1 MRLSKAAIIGLAI
14 SATLFT
20 GCSLKNPF
28 GIGYDTSVSETSKS
42 KTFGVSGSPK
52 DIYKHRDIIRK
63 TQDEYLSSGIKD
75 VLYFGIDKKGNML
88 VKKDRDEEWQ
98 KYETSP
104 WKDKIDE
111 ANKKNKEKED
121 ELEKKRAAKAA
132 KSAQGTGGFVNS
144 PNSDITV
151 TAGNDLSVQY
161 KEQGRLVSTRTQ
173 VGDIIRD
180 NGQIQQVFVANYID
194 NEGNLVS
201 SHELY
206 VVVKEPS
213 WIVGEKTP
221 KTMTNMSEIPTPISK
236 NMLQEQTK
244 SEKADERIV
253 GSYVRDDPIAVT
265 NAINDAPSIEDEQDT
280 KIIRN
285 FIKGK

>member
-1 MRLSKAAIIGLAI
+1 MKISKTALIALTIT
-14 SATLFT
+14 ATFFS

-88 VKKDRDEEWQ
+88 VKKDRDEEWS
-98 KYETSP
+98 KYETSY
-104 WKDKIDE
+104 WKEKIDKANE
-111 ANKKNKEKED
+111 KNKKNEEALERKREEKN
-121 ELEKKRAAKAA
+121 KGAKARGI
-132 KSAQGTGGFVNS
+132 SS
-144 PNSDITV
+144 SSDILV
-151 TAGNDLSVQY
+151 TAGNDLSIQY
-161 KEQGRLVSTRTQ
+161 KEQGRLISTRTQ

-206 VVVKEPS
+206 VVVKDQS

-221 KTMTNMSEIPTPISK
+221 KTTNNMGEIPTPVSK
-236 NMLQEQTK
+236 GLLKEQAR
-244 SEKADERIV
+244 SERADERIV
-253 GSYVRDDPIAVT
+253 DSYLRDDPAAVT
-265 NAINDAPSIEDEQDT
+265 NAINDAPTIEDEQDS

-285 FIKGK
+285 FIQGK

>member
-1 MRLSKAAIIGLAI
+1 MKISKTALIALTIT
-14 SATLFT
+14 ATFFS

-88 VKKDRDEEWQ
+88 VKKDRDEEWS
-98 KYETSP
+98 KYETSY
-104 WKDKIDE
+104 WKEKIDKANE
-111 ANKKNKEKED
+111 KNKKNEEALERKRDEKN
-121 ELEKKRAAKAA
+121 KGAKARGI
-132 KSAQGTGGFVNS
+132 SS
-144 PNSDITV
+144 SSDILV
-151 TAGNDLSVQY
+151 TAGNDLSIQY
-161 KEQGRLVSTRTQ
+161 KEQGRLISTRTQ

-206 VVVKEPS
+206 VVVKDPS

-221 KTMTNMSEIPTPISK
+221 KTTNNMGEIPTPVSK
-236 NMLQEQTK
+236 GLLKEQAR
-244 SEKADERIV
+244 SEKADERV
-253 GSYVRDDPIAVT
+253 VDSYLRDDPAAVT
-265 NAINDAPSIEDEQDT
+265 NAINDAPTIEDDQDS

-285 FIKGK
+285 FIQGK

>member
-1 MRLSKAAIIGLAI
+1 MKISKTALIALTIT
-14 SATLFT
+14 ATFFS

-88 VKKDRDEEWQ
+88 VKKDRDEEWS
-98 KYETSP
+98 KYETSY
-104 WKDKIDE
+104 WKEKIDKANE
-111 ANKKNKEKED
+111 KNKKNEEALERKRDEKN
-121 ELEKKRAAKAA
+121 KGAKARGI
-132 KSAQGTGGFVNS
+132 SS
-144 PNSDITV
+144 SSDILV

-161 KEQGRLVSTRTQ
+161 KEQGRLISTRTQ

-206 VVVKEPS
+206 VVVKDPS

-221 KTMTNMSEIPTPISK
+221 KTTNNMGEIPTPVSK
-236 NMLQEQTK
+236 GLLKEQAR

-253 GSYVRDDPIAVT
+253 DSYLRDDPAAVT
-265 NAINDAPSIEDEQDT
+265 NAINDAPTIEDEQDS

-285 FIKGK
+285 FIQSPTR

>member
-1 MRLSKAAIIGLAI
+1 MKISKTALIALTIT
-14 SATLFT
+14 ATFFS

-88 VKKDRDEEWQ
+88 VKKDRDEEWS
-98 KYETSP
+98 KYETSY
-104 WKDKIDE
+104 WKEKIDKANE
-111 ANKKNKEKED
+111 KNKKNEEALERKRDEKN
-121 ELEKKRAAKAA
+121 KGAKARGI
-132 KSAQGTGGFVNS
+132 SS
-144 PNSDITV
+144 SSDILV
-151 TAGNDLSVQY
+151 TAGNDLSIQY
-161 KEQGRLVSTRTQ
+161 KEQGRLISTRTQ

-206 VVVKEPS
+206 VVVKDPS
-213 WIVGEKTP
+213 WIVGEKSP
-221 KTMTNMSEIPTPISK
+221 KTTNNMGEIPTPVSK
-236 NMLQEQTK
+236 GLLKEQAR
-244 SEKADERIV
+244 SERADERIV
-253 GSYVRDDPIAVT
+253 DSYLRDDPAAVT
-265 NAINDAPSIEDEQDT
+265 NAINDAPTIEDEQDS

-285 FIKGK
+285 FIQGK

>member
-1 MRLSKAAIIGLAI
+1 MKISKTALIALTIT
-14 SATLFT
+14 ATFFS

-88 VKKDRDEEWQ
+88 VKKDRDEEWS
-98 KYETSP
+98 KYETSY
-104 WKDKIDE
+104 WKEKIDKANE
-111 ANKKNKEKED
+111 KNKKNEEALERKRDEKN
-121 ELEKKRAAKAA
+121 KGAKARGI
-132 KSAQGTGGFVNS
+132 SS
-144 PNSDITV
+144 SSDILV
-151 TAGNDLSVQY
+151 TAGNDPSIQY
-161 KEQGRLVSTRTQ
+161 KEQGRLISTRTQ

-206 VVVKEPS
+206 VVVKDPS

-221 KTMTNMSEIPTPISK
+221 KTTNNMGEIPTPVSK
-236 NMLQEQTK
+236 GLLKEQAR
-244 SEKADERIV
+244 SERADERIV
-253 GSYVRDDPIAVT
+253 DSYLRDDPAAVT
-265 NAINDAPSIEDEQDT
+265 NAINDAPTIEDEQDS

-285 FIKGK
+285 FIQGK

>member
-1 MRLSKAAIIGLAI
+1 MKISKTALIALTIT
-14 SATLFT
+14 ATFFS

-88 VKKDRDEEWQ
+88 VKKDRDEEWS
-98 KYETSP
+98 KYETSY
-104 WKDKIDE
+104 WKEKIDKANE
-111 ANKKNKEKED
+111 KNKKNEEVLERKRDEKN
-121 ELEKKRAAKAA
+121 KGAKARGI
-132 KSAQGTGGFVNS
+132 SS
-144 PNSDITV
+144 SSDILV
-151 TAGNDLSVQY
+151 TAGNDLSIQY
-161 KEQGRLVSTRTQ
+161 KEQGRLISTRTQ

-206 VVVKEPS
+206 VVVKDPS

-221 KTMTNMSEIPTPISK
+221 KTTNNMGEIPTPVSK
-236 NMLQEQTK
+236 GLLKEQAR
-244 SEKADERIV
+244 SERADERIV
-253 GSYVRDDPIAVT
+253 DSYLRDDPAAVT
-265 NAINDAPSIEDEQDT
+265 NAINDAPTIEDDQDS

-285 FIKGK
+285 FIQSPTR

>member
-1 MRLSKAAIIGLAI
+1 MKISKTALIALTIT
-14 SATLFT
+14 ATFFS

-88 VKKDRDEEWQ
+88 VKKDRDEEWS
-98 KYETSP
+98 KYETSY
-104 WKDKIDE
+104 WKEKIDKANE
-111 ANKKNKEKED
+111 KNKKNEEALERKRDEKN
-121 ELEKKRAAKAA
+121 KGAKARGI
-132 KSAQGTGGFVNS
+132 SS
-144 PNSDITV
+144 SSDILV

-161 KEQGRLVSTRTQ
+161 KEQGRLISTRTQ

-206 VVVKEPS
+206 VVVKDPS

-221 KTMTNMSEIPTPISK
+221 KTTNNMGEIPTPVSK
-236 NMLQEQTK
+236 GLLKEQAR
-244 SEKADERIV
+244 SERADERIV
-253 GSYVRDDPIAVT
+253 DSYLRDDPAAVT
-265 NAINDAPSIEDEQDT
+265 NAINDAPTIEDEQDS

-285 FIKGK
+285 FIQGK

>member
-1 MRLSKAAIIGLAI
+1 MNFNKTAIIGLAI
-14 SATLFT
+14 SATFFT

-28 GIGYDTSVSETSKS
+28 GIGYDNSVSETSKS

-52 DIYKHRDIIRK
+52 EIYKHRDIIRK

-75 VLYFGIDKKGNML
+75 VLYFGIDNKGNML

-104 WKDKIDE
+104 WKDKIDAANE
-111 ANKKNKEKED
+111 KNKKKED
-121 ELEKKRAAKAA
+121 ELEKKRAEKAA
-132 KSAQGTGGFVNS
+132 KTAQGTGFIKS

-161 KEQGRLVSTRTQ
+161 KEQGKLLSTRTQ

-236 NMLQEQTK
+236 NMLNEQTK

-253 GSYVRDDPIAVT
+253 GSYLRDDPAAVT
-265 NAINDAPSIEDEQDT
+265 NAINEAPSIEDEQDT

>member
-1 MRLSKAAIIGLAI
+1 MKLSKAAIIGLAI

-111 ANKKNKEKED
+111 ANRKNKEKEE
-121 ELEKKRAAKAA
+121 ELEKKRAAKAS
-132 KSAQGTGGFVNS
+132 KSAQGVGGFVNS

-161 KEQGRLVSTRTQ
+161 KEQGKLVSTRTQ

-221 KTMTNMSEIPTPISK
+221 KTMTNMGEIPTPISK

-253 GSYVRDDPIAVT
+253 GSYLRDDPIAVT

>member
-1 MRLSKAAIIGLAI
+1 MKISKTALIALTIT
-14 SATLFT
+14 ATFFS

-88 VKKDRDEEWQ
+88 VKKDRDEEWS
-98 KYETSP
+98 KYETSY
-104 WKDKIDE
+104 WKEKIDKANE
-111 ANKKNKEKED
+111 KNKKNEEALERKREEKN
-121 ELEKKRAAKAA
+121 KGAKARGI
-132 KSAQGTGGFVNS
+132 SS
-144 PNSDITV
+144 SSDILV
-151 TAGNDLSVQY
+151 TAGNDLSIQY
-161 KEQGRLVSTRTQ
+161 KEQGRLISTRTQ

-206 VVVKEPS
+206 VVVKDPS

-221 KTMTNMSEIPTPISK
+221 KTTNNMGEIPTPVSK
-236 NMLQEQTK
+236 GLLKEQAR
-244 SEKADERIV
+244 SERADERIV
-253 GSYVRDDPIAVT
+253 DSYLRDDPAAVT
-265 NAINDAPSIEDEQDT
+265 NAINDAPTIEDEQDS

-285 FIKGK
+285 FIQGK

>member
-1 MRLSKAAIIGLAI
+1 MKISKTALIALTIT
-14 SATLFT
+14 ATFFS

-88 VKKDRDEEWQ
+88 VKKDRDEEWS
-98 KYETSP
+98 KYETSY
-104 WKDKIDE
+104 WKEKIDKANE
-111 ANKKNKEKED
+111 KNKKNEEALERKREEKN
-121 ELEKKRAAKAA
+121 KGAKARGI
-132 KSAQGTGGFVNS
+132 SS
-144 PNSDITV
+144 SSDILV

-161 KEQGRLVSTRTQ
+161 KEQGRLISTRTQ

-206 VVVKEPS
+206 VVVKDPS

-221 KTMTNMSEIPTPISK
+221 KTTNNMGEIPTPISK
-236 NMLQEQTK
+236 GLLKEQAK
-244 SEKADERIV
+244 SERTDERIV
-253 GSYVRDDPIAVT
+253 DSYLRDDPAAVT
-265 NAINDAPSIEDEQDT
+265 NAINDAPTIEDDQDS

-285 FIKGK
+285 FIQGK

>member
-1 MRLSKAAIIGLAI
+1 MKISKTALIALTIT
-14 SATLFT
+14 ATFFS

-88 VKKDRDEEWQ
+88 VKKDRDEEWS
-98 KYETSP
+98 KYETSY
-104 WKDKIDE
+104 WKEKIDKANE
-111 ANKKNKEKED
+111 KNKKNEEALERKRDEKN
-121 ELEKKRAAKAA
+121 KGAKARGI
-132 KSAQGTGGFVNS
+132 SS
-144 PNSDITV
+144 SSDILV
-151 TAGNDLSVQY
+151 TAGNDLSIQY
-161 KEQGRLVSTRTQ
+161 KEQGRLISTRTQ

-206 VVVKEPS
+206 VVVKDPS

-221 KTMTNMSEIPTPISK
+221 KTTNNMGEIPTPVSK
-236 NMLQEQTK
+236 GLLKEQAR

-253 GSYVRDDPIAVT
+253 DSYLRDDPAAVT
-265 NAINDAPSIEDEQDT
+265 NAINDAPTIEDDQDS

-285 FIKGK
+285 FIQSPTR

>member
-1 MRLSKAAIIGLAI
+1 MKISKTALIALTIT
-14 SATLFT
+14 ATFFS

-88 VKKDRDEEWQ
+88 VKKDRDEEWS
-98 KYETSP
+98 KYETSY
-104 WKDKIDE
+104 WKEKIDKANE
-111 ANKKNKEKED
+111 KNKKNEEALERKRDEKN
-121 ELEKKRAAKAA
+121 KGAKARGI
-132 KSAQGTGGFVNS
+132 SS
-144 PNSDITV
+144 SSDILV
-151 TAGNDLSVQY
+151 TAGNDLSIQY
-161 KEQGRLVSTRTQ
+161 KEQGRLISTRTQ

-206 VVVKEPS
+206 VVVKDPS

-221 KTMTNMSEIPTPISK
+221 KTTNNMGEIPTPVSK
-236 NMLQEQTK
+236 GLLKEQAR
-244 SEKADERIV
+244 SERADERIV
-253 GSYVRDDPIAVT
+253 DSYLRDDPAAAT
-265 NAINDAPSIEDEQDT
+265 NAINDAPTIEDEQDS

-285 FIKGK
+285 FIQGK

>member
-111 ANKKNKEKED
+111 ANRKNKEKEE
-121 ELEKKRAAKAA
+121 ELEKKRAAKAS

>member
-1 MRLSKAAIIGLAI
+1 MKISKTALIALTIT
-14 SATLFT
+14 ATFFS

-88 VKKDRDEEWQ
+88 VKKDRDEEWS
-98 KYETSP
+98 KYETSY
-104 WKDKIDE
+104 WKEKIDKANE
-111 ANKKNKEKED
+111 KNKKNEEALERKRDEKN
-121 ELEKKRAAKAA
+121 KGAKARGI
-132 KSAQGTGGFVNS
+132 SS
-144 PNSDITV
+144 SSDILV

-161 KEQGRLVSTRTQ
+161 KEQGRLISTRTQ

-206 VVVKEPS
+206 VVVKDPS

-221 KTMTNMSEIPTPISK
+221 KTTNNMGEIPTPISK
-236 NMLQEQTK
+236 GLLKEQAK
-244 SEKADERIV
+244 SERTDERIV
-253 GSYVRDDPIAVT
+253 DSYLRDDPAAVT
-265 NAINDAPSIEDEQDT
+265 NAINDAPTIEDEQDS

-285 FIKGK
+285 FIQSPTR

>member
-1 MRLSKAAIIGLAI
+1 MKISKTALIALTIT
-14 SATLFT
+14 ATFFS

-88 VKKDRDEEWQ
+88 VKKDRDEEWS
-98 KYETSP
+98 KYETSY
-104 WKDKIDE
+104 WKEKIDKANE
-111 ANKKNKEKED
+111 KNKKNEEALERKRDEKN
-121 ELEKKRAAKAA
+121 KGAKARGI
-132 KSAQGTGGFVNS
+132 SS
-144 PNSDITV
+144 SSDILV
-151 TAGNDLSVQY
+151 TAGNDLSIQY
-161 KEQGRLVSTRTQ
+161 KEQGRLISTRTQ

-206 VVVKEPS
+206 VVVKDPS

-221 KTMTNMSEIPTPISK
+221 KTTN
-236 NMLQEQTK
+236 NMYQK
-244 SEKADERIV
+244 D
-253 GSYVRDDPIAVT
+253 
-265 NAINDAPSIEDEQDT
+265 
-280 KIIRN
+280 
-285 FIKGK
+285 F

>member
-1 MRLSKAAIIGLAI
+1 MKISKTALIALTIT
-14 SATLFT
+14 ATFFS

-88 VKKDRDEEWQ
+88 VKKDRDEEWS
-98 KYETSP
+98 KYETSY
-104 WKDKIDE
+104 WKEKIDKANE
-111 ANKKNKEKED
+111 KNKKNEEVLERKRDEKN
-121 ELEKKRAAKAA
+121 KGAKARGI
-132 KSAQGTGGFVNS
+132 SS
-144 PNSDITV
+144 SSDILV
-151 TAGNDLSVQY
+151 TAGNDLSIQY
-161 KEQGRLVSTRTQ
+161 KEQGRLISTRTQ

-206 VVVKEPS
+206 VVVKDPS

-221 KTMTNMSEIPTPISK
+221 KTTNNMGEIPTPVSK
-236 NMLQEQTK
+236 GLLKEQAR
-244 SEKADERIV
+244 SERADERIV
-253 GSYVRDDPIAVT
+253 DSYLRDDPAAVT
-265 NAINDAPSIEDEQDT
+265 NAINDAPTIEDEQDS

-285 FIKGK
+285 FIQGK

>member
-1 MRLSKAAIIGLAI
+1 MKISKTALIALTIT
-14 SATLFT
+14 ATFFS

-88 VKKDRDEEWQ
+88 VKKDRDEEWS
-98 KYETSP
+98 KYETSY
-104 WKDKIDE
+104 WKEKIDKANE
-111 ANKKNKEKED
+111 KNKKNEEALERKREEKN
-121 ELEKKRAAKAA
+121 KGAKARGI
-132 KSAQGTGGFVNS
+132 SS
-144 PNSDITV
+144 SSDILV
-151 TAGNDLSVQY
+151 TAGNDLSIQY
-161 KEQGRLVSTRTQ
+161 KEQGRLISTRTQ

-206 VVVKEPS
+206 VVVKDPS

-221 KTMTNMSEIPTPISK
+221 KTTNNMGEIPTPVSK
-236 NMLQEQTK
+236 GLLKEQAR
-244 SEKADERIV
+244 SERADERIV
-253 GSYVRDDPIAVT
+253 DSYLRDDPAAVT
-265 NAINDAPSIEDEQDT
+265 NAINDAPTIEDEQDS

-285 FIKGK
+285 FIQSPTR

>member
-1 MRLSKAAIIGLAI
+1 MKISKTALIALTIT
-14 SATLFT
+14 ATFFS

-88 VKKDRDEEWQ
+88 VKKDRDEEWS
-98 KYETSP
+98 KYETSY
-104 WKDKIDE
+104 WKEKIDKANE
-111 ANKKNKEKED
+111 KNKKNEEALERKRDEKN
-121 ELEKKRAAKAA
+121 KGAKARGI
-132 KSAQGTGGFVNS
+132 SS
-144 PNSDITV
+144 SSDILV
-151 TAGNDLSVQY
+151 TAGNDLSIQY
-161 KEQGRLVSTRTQ
+161 KEQGRLISTRTQ

-206 VVVKEPS
+206 VVVKDPS

-221 KTMTNMSEIPTPISK
+221 KTTNNMGEIPTPVSK
-236 NMLQEQTK
+236 GLLKEQAR
-244 SEKADERIV
+244 SERADERIV
-253 GSYVRDDPIAVT
+253 DSYLRDDPAAVT
-265 NAINDAPSIEDEQDT
+265 NAINDAPTIEDDQDS

-285 FIKGK
+285 FIQGK

>member
-1 MRLSKAAIIGLAI
+1 MKISKTALIALTIT
-14 SATLFT
+14 ATFFS

-88 VKKDRDEEWQ
+88 VKKDRDEEWS
-98 KYETSP
+98 KYETSY
-104 WKDKIDE
+104 WKEKIDKANE
-111 ANKKNKEKED
+111 KNKKNEEALERKRDEKN
-121 ELEKKRAAKAA
+121 KGAKARGI
-132 KSAQGTGGFVNS
+132 SS
-144 PNSDITV
+144 SSDILV
-151 TAGNDLSVQY
+151 TAGNDLSIQY
-161 KEQGRLVSTRTQ
+161 KEQGRLISTRTQ

-206 VVVKEPS
+206 VVVKDPS

-221 KTMTNMSEIPTPISK
+221 KTTNNMGEIPTPVSK
-236 NMLQEQTK
+236 GLLKEQAR
-244 SEKADERIV
+244 SERTDERIV
-253 GSYVRDDPIAVT
+253 DSYLRDDPAAVT
-265 NAINDAPSIEDEQDT
+265 NAINDAPTIEDDQDS

-285 FIKGK
+285 FIQSPTR

>member
-1 MRLSKAAIIGLAI
+1 MKISKTALIALTIT
-14 SATLFT
+14 ATFFS

-88 VKKDRDEEWQ
+88 VKKDRDEEWS
-98 KYETSP
+98 KYETSY
-104 WKDKIDE
+104 WKEKIDKANE
-111 ANKKNKEKED
+111 KNKKNEEALERKRDEKN
-121 ELEKKRAAKAA
+121 KGAKARGI
-132 KSAQGTGGFVNS
+132 SS
-144 PNSDITV
+144 SSDILV
-151 TAGNDLSVQY
+151 TAGNDLSIQY
-161 KEQGRLVSTRTQ
+161 KEQGRLISTRTQ

-206 VVVKEPS
+206 VVVKDPS

-221 KTMTNMSEIPTPISK
+221 KTTNNMGEIPTPVSK
-236 NMLQEQTK
+236 GLLKEQAR
-244 SEKADERIV
+244 SERADERIV
-253 GSYVRDDPIAVT
+253 DSYLRDDPAAVT
-265 NAINDAPSIEDEQDT
+265 NAINDAPTIEDEQDS

-285 FIKGK
+285 FIQGK

>member
-1 MRLSKAAIIGLAI
+1 MKISKTALIALTIT
-14 SATLFT
+14 ATFFS

-88 VKKDRDEEWQ
+88 VKKDRDEEWS
-98 KYETSP
+98 KYETSY
-104 WKDKIDE
+104 WKEKIDKANE
-111 ANKKNKEKED
+111 KNKKNEEALERKREEKN
-121 ELEKKRAAKAA
+121 KGAKARGI
-132 KSAQGTGGFVNS
+132 SS
-144 PNSDITV
+144 SSDILV
-151 TAGNDLSVQY
+151 TAGNDLSIQY
-161 KEQGRLVSTRTQ
+161 KEQGRLISTRTQ

-206 VVVKEPS
+206 VVVKDPS

-221 KTMTNMSEIPTPISK
+221 KTTNNMGEIPTPVSK
-236 NMLQEQTK
+236 GLLKEQAR
-244 SEKADERIV
+244 SERVDERIV
-253 GSYVRDDPIAVT
+253 DSYLRDDPAAVT
-265 NAINDAPSIEDEQDT
+265 NAINDAPTIEDEQDS

-285 FIKGK
+285 FIQGK

>member
-132 KSAQGTGGFVNS
+132 KSAQGVGGFVNS

>member
-1 MRLSKAAIIGLAI
+1 MKISKTALIALTITTTFF
-14 SATLFT
+14 S

-88 VKKDRDEEWQ
+88 VKKDRDEEWS
-98 KYETSP
+98 KYETSY
-104 WKDKIDE
+104 WKEKIDKANE
-111 ANKKNKEKED
+111 KNKKNEEALERKRDEKN
-121 ELEKKRAAKAA
+121 KGAKARGI
-132 KSAQGTGGFVNS
+132 SS
-144 PNSDITV
+144 SSDILV
-151 TAGNDLSVQY
+151 TAGNDLSIQY
-161 KEQGRLVSTRTQ
+161 KEQGRLISTRTQ

-206 VVVKEPS
+206 VVVKDPS

-221 KTMTNMSEIPTPISK
+221 KTTNNMGEIPTPVSK
-236 NMLQEQTK
+236 GLLKEQAR
-244 SEKADERIV
+244 SERADERIV
-253 GSYVRDDPIAVT
+253 DSYLRDDPAAVT
-265 NAINDAPSIEDEQDT
+265 NAINDAPTIEDEQDS

-285 FIKGK
+285 FIQGK

>member
-1 MRLSKAAIIGLAI
+1 MKISKTALIALTVT
-14 SATLFT
+14 ATFFS

-88 VKKDRDEEWQ
+88 VKKDRDEEWS
-98 KYETSP
+98 KYETSY
-104 WKDKIDE
+104 WKEKIDKANE
-111 ANKKNKEKED
+111 KNKKNEEALERKREEKN
-121 ELEKKRAAKAA
+121 KGAKARGI
-132 KSAQGTGGFVNS
+132 SS
-144 PNSDITV
+144 SSDILV
-151 TAGNDLSVQY
+151 TAGNDLSIQY
-161 KEQGRLVSTRTQ
+161 KEQGRLISTRTQ

-206 VVVKEPS
+206 VVVKDPS

-221 KTMTNMSEIPTPISK
+221 KTTNNMGEIPTPVSK
-236 NMLQEQTK
+236 GLLKEQAR
-244 SEKADERIV
+244 SERADERIV
-253 GSYVRDDPIAVT
+253 DSYLRDDPAAVT
-265 NAINDAPSIEDEQDT
+265 NAINDAPTIEDEQDS

-285 FIKGK
+285 FIQSPTR

>member
-111 ANKKNKEKED
+111 ANRKNKEKEE
-121 ELEKKRAAKAA
+121 ELEKKRAARAS

-161 KEQGRLVSTRTQ
+161 KEQGKLVSTRTQ

-194 NEGNLVS
+194 HEGNLVS

-221 KTMTNMSEIPTPISK
+221 KTMTNMGEIPTPISK

-253 GSYVRDDPIAVT
+253 GSYLRDDPIAVT

>member
-1 MRLSKAAIIGLAI
+1 MKISKTALIALTIT
-14 SATLFT
+14 ATFFS

-52 DIYKHRDIIRK
+52 DIYKYRDIIRK

-88 VKKDRDEEWQ
+88 VKKDRDEEWS
-98 KYETSP
+98 KYETSY
-104 WKDKIDE
+104 WKEKIDKANE
-111 ANKKNKEKED
+111 KNKKNEEALERKRDEKN
-121 ELEKKRAAKAA
+121 KGAKARGI
-132 KSAQGTGGFVNS
+132 SS
-144 PNSDITV
+144 SSDILV
-151 TAGNDLSVQY
+151 TAGNDLSIQY
-161 KEQGRLVSTRTQ
+161 KEQGRLISTRTQ

-206 VVVKEPS
+206 VVVKDPS

-221 KTMTNMSEIPTPISK
+221 KTTNNMGEIPTPVSK
-236 NMLQEQTK
+236 GLLKEQAR
-244 SEKADERIV
+244 SERADERIV
-253 GSYVRDDPIAVT
+253 DSYLRDDPAAVT
-265 NAINDAPSIEDEQDT
+265 NAINDAPTIEDEQDS

-285 FIKGK
+285 FIQGK

>member
-1 MRLSKAAIIGLAI
+1 MKISKTALIALTIT
-14 SATLFT
+14 ATFFS

-88 VKKDRDEEWQ
+88 VKKDRDEEWS
-98 KYETSP
+98 KYETSY
-104 WKDKIDE
+104 WKEKIDKANE
-111 ANKKNKEKED
+111 KNKKNEEALERKRDEKN
-121 ELEKKRAAKAA
+121 KGAKARGI
-132 KSAQGTGGFVNS
+132 SS
-144 PNSDITV
+144 SSDILV
-151 TAGNDLSVQY
+151 TAGNDLSIQY
-161 KEQGRLVSTRTQ
+161 KEQGRLISTRTQ

-206 VVVKEPS
+206 VVVKDPS

-221 KTMTNMSEIPTPISK
+221 KTTNNMGEIPTPISK
-236 NMLQEQTK
+236 GLLKEQAK
-244 SEKADERIV
+244 SERTDERIV
-253 GSYVRDDPIAVT
+253 DSYLRDDPAAVT
-265 NAINDAPSIEDEQDT
+265 NAINDAPTIEDDQDS

-285 FIKGK
+285 FIQSPTR

>member
-1 MRLSKAAIIGLAI
+1 MKISKTALIALTIT
-14 SATLFT
+14 ATFFS

-88 VKKDRDEEWQ
+88 VKKDRDEEWS
-98 KYETSP
+98 KYETSY
-104 WKDKIDE
+104 WKEKIDKANE
-111 ANKKNKEKED
+111 KNKKNEEA
-121 ELEKKRAAKAA
+121 LERKRAEKDKGAKARGI
-132 KSAQGTGGFVNS
+132 SS
-144 PNSDITV
+144 SSDILV
-151 TAGNDLSVQY
+151 TAGNDLSIQY
-161 KEQGRLVSTRTQ
+161 KEQGRLISTRTQ

-206 VVVKEPS
+206 VVVKDPS

-221 KTMTNMSEIPTPISK
+221 KTTNNMGEIPTPVSK
-236 NMLQEQTK
+236 GLLKEQAR
-244 SEKADERIV
+244 SERADERIV
-253 GSYVRDDPIAVT
+253 DSYLRDDPAAVT
-265 NAINDAPSIEDEQDT
+265 NAINDAPTIEDEQDS

-285 FIKGK
+285 FIQGK

>member
-1 MRLSKAAIIGLAI
+1 MKISKTALIALTIT
-14 SATLFT
+14 ATFFS

-88 VKKDRDEEWQ
+88 VKKDRDEEWS
-98 KYETSP
+98 KYETSY
-104 WKDKIDE
+104 WKEKIDKANE
-111 ANKKNKEKED
+111 KNKKNEEALERKREEKN
-121 ELEKKRAAKAA
+121 KGAKARGI
-132 KSAQGTGGFVNS
+132 SS
-144 PNSDITV
+144 SSDILV
-151 TAGNDLSVQY
+151 TAGNDLSIQY
-161 KEQGRLVSTRTQ
+161 KEQGRLISTRTQ

-194 NEGNLVS
+194 NEGNLIS

-206 VVVKEPS
+206 VVVKDPS

-221 KTMTNMSEIPTPISK
+221 KTTNNMGEIPTPVSK
-236 NMLQEQTK
+236 GLLKEQAR
-244 SEKADERIV
+244 SERADERIV
-253 GSYVRDDPIAVT
+253 DSYLRDDPAAVT
-265 NAINDAPSIEDEQDT
+265 NAINDAPTIEDEQDS

-285 FIKGK
+285 FIQGK

>member
-1 MRLSKAAIIGLAI
+1 MKISKTALIALTITVTFF
-14 SATLFT
+14 S

-88 VKKDRDEEWQ
+88 VKKDRDEEWS
-98 KYETSP
+98 KYETSY
-104 WKDKIDE
+104 WKEKIDKANE
-111 ANKKNKEKED
+111 KNKKNEEALERKREEKN
-121 ELEKKRAAKAA
+121 KGAKARGI
-132 KSAQGTGGFVNS
+132 SS
-144 PNSDITV
+144 SSDILV
-151 TAGNDLSVQY
+151 TAGNDLSIQY
-161 KEQGRLVSTRTQ
+161 KEQGRLISTRTQ

-206 VVVKEPS
+206 VVVKDPS

-221 KTMTNMSEIPTPISK
+221 KTTNNMGEIPTPVSK
-236 NMLQEQTK
+236 GLLKEQAR
-244 SEKADERIV
+244 SERADERIV
-253 GSYVRDDPIAVT
+253 DSYLRDDPAAVT
-265 NAINDAPSIEDEQDT
+265 NAINDAPTIEDEQDS

-285 FIKGK
+285 FIQGK

>member
-1 MRLSKAAIIGLAI
+1 MKISKTALIALTIT
-14 SATLFT
+14 ATFFS

-88 VKKDRDEEWQ
+88 VKKDRDEEWS
-98 KYETSP
+98 KYETSY
-104 WKDKIDE
+104 WKEKIDKANE
-111 ANKKNKEKED
+111 KNKKNEEALERKREEKN
-121 ELEKKRAAKAA
+121 KGAKARGI
-132 KSAQGTGGFVNS
+132 SS
-144 PNSDITV
+144 SSDILV
-151 TAGNDLSVQY
+151 TAGNDLSIQY
-161 KEQGRLVSTRTQ
+161 KEQGRLISTRTQ

-206 VVVKEPS
+206 VVVKDPS

-221 KTMTNMSEIPTPISK
+221 KTTNNMGEIPTPVSK
-236 NMLQEQTK
+236 GLLKEQAR

-253 GSYVRDDPIAVT
+253 DSYLRDDPAAVT
-265 NAINDAPSIEDEQDT
+265 NAINDAPTIEDEQDS

-285 FIKGK
+285 FIQGK

>member
-1 MRLSKAAIIGLAI
+1 MKISKTALIALTIT
-14 SATLFT
+14 ATFFS

-88 VKKDRDEEWQ
+88 VKKDRDEEWS
-98 KYETSP
+98 KYETSY
-104 WKDKIDE
+104 WKERIDKANE
-111 ANKKNKEKED
+111 KNKKNEEALERKRDEKN
-121 ELEKKRAAKAA
+121 KGAKARGI
-132 KSAQGTGGFVNS
+132 SS
-144 PNSDITV
+144 SSDILV
-151 TAGNDLSVQY
+151 TAGNDLSIQY
-161 KEQGRLVSTRTQ
+161 KEQGRLISTRTQ

-206 VVVKEPS
+206 VVVKDPS

-221 KTMTNMSEIPTPISK
+221 KTTNNMGEIPTPVSK
-236 NMLQEQTK
+236 GLLKEQAR
-244 SEKADERIV
+244 SERADERIV
-253 GSYVRDDPIAVT
+253 DSYLRDDPAAVT
-265 NAINDAPSIEDEQDT
+265 NAINDAPTIEDEQDS

-285 FIKGK
+285 FIQGK

>member
-1 MRLSKAAIIGLAI
+1 MKISKTALIALTIT
-14 SATLFT
+14 ATFFS

-88 VKKDRDEEWQ
+88 VKKDRDEEWS
-98 KYETSP
+98 KYETSY
-104 WKDKIDE
+104 WKEKIDKANE
-111 ANKKNKEKED
+111 KNKKNEEA
-121 ELEKKRAAKAA
+121 LERKRAEKDTGAKARGI
-132 KSAQGTGGFVNS
+132 SS
-144 PNSDITV
+144 SSDILV
-151 TAGNDLSVQY
+151 TAGNDLSIQY
-161 KEQGRLVSTRTQ
+161 KEQGRLISTRTQ

-206 VVVKEPS
+206 VVVKDPS

-221 KTMTNMSEIPTPISK
+221 KTTNNMGEIPTPVSK
-236 NMLQEQTK
+236 GLLKEQAR
-244 SEKADERIV
+244 SERADERIV
-253 GSYVRDDPIAVT
+253 DSYLRDDPAAVT
-265 NAINDAPSIEDEQDT
+265 NAINDAPTIEDEQDS

-285 FIKGK
+285 FIQGK

>member
-1 MRLSKAAIIGLAI
+1 MKISKTALIALTIT
-14 SATLFT
+14 ATFFS

-88 VKKDRDEEWQ
+88 VKKDRDEEWS
-98 KYETSP
+98 KYETSY
-104 WKDKIDE
+104 WKEKIDKANE
-111 ANKKNKEKED
+111 KNKKNEEVLERKRDEKN
-121 ELEKKRAAKAA
+121 KGAKARGI
-132 KSAQGTGGFVNS
+132 SS
-144 PNSDITV
+144 SSDILV
-151 TAGNDLSVQY
+151 TAGNDLSIQY
-161 KEQGRLVSTRTQ
+161 KEQGKLISTRTQ

-206 VVVKEPS
+206 VVVKDPS

-221 KTMTNMSEIPTPISK
+221 KTTNNMGEIPTPVSK
-236 NMLQEQTK
+236 GLLKEQAR
-244 SEKADERIV
+244 SERADERIV
-253 GSYVRDDPIAVT
+253 DSYLRDDPAAVT
-265 NAINDAPSIEDEQDT
+265 NAINDAPTIEDEQDS

-285 FIKGK
+285 FIQGK

>member
-1 MRLSKAAIIGLAI
+1 MKISKTALIALTIT
-14 SATLFT
+14 ATFFS

-88 VKKDRDEEWQ
+88 VKKDRDEEWS
-98 KYETSP
+98 KYETSY
-104 WKDKIDE
+104 WKEKIDKANE
-111 ANKKNKEKED
+111 KNKKNEEALERKRDEKN
-121 ELEKKRAAKAA
+121 KGAKARGI
-132 KSAQGTGGFVNS
+132 SS
-144 PNSDITV
+144 SSDILV
-151 TAGNDLSVQY
+151 TAGNDLSIQY
-161 KEQGRLVSTRTQ
+161 KEQGRLISTRTQ

-206 VVVKEPS
+206 VVVKDPS

-221 KTMTNMSEIPTPISK
+221 KTTNNMGEIPTPVSK
-236 NMLQEQTK
+236 GLLKEQAR

-253 GSYVRDDPIAVT
+253 DSYLRDDPAAVT
-265 NAINDAPSIEDEQDT
+265 NAINDAPTIEDEQDS

-285 FIKGK
+285 FIQSPTR

>member
-1 MRLSKAAIIGLAI
+1 MKISKTALIALTIT
-14 SATLFT
+14 ATFFS

-88 VKKDRDEEWQ
+88 VKKDRDEEWS
-98 KYETSP
+98 KYETSY
-104 WKDKIDE
+104 WKEKIDKANE
-111 ANKKNKEKED
+111 KNKKNEEALERKRDEKN
-121 ELEKKRAAKAA
+121 KGAKARGI
-132 KSAQGTGGFVNS
+132 SS
-144 PNSDITV
+144 SSDILV
-151 TAGNDLSVQY
+151 TAGNDLSIQY
-161 KEQGRLVSTRTQ
+161 KEQGRLISTRTQ

-206 VVVKEPS
+206 VVVKDPS

-221 KTMTNMSEIPTPISK
+221 KTTNNMREIPTPVSK
-236 NMLQEQTK
+236 GLLKEQAR

-253 GSYVRDDPIAVT
+253 DSYLRDDPAAVT
-265 NAINDAPSIEDEQDT
+265 NAINDAPTIEDEQDS

-285 FIKGK
+285 FIQGK

>member
-1 MRLSKAAIIGLAI
+1 
-14 SATLFT
+14 
-20 GCSLKNPF
+20 
-28 GIGYDTSVSETSKS
+28 
-42 KTFGVSGSPK
+42 
-52 DIYKHRDIIRK
+52 
-63 TQDEYLSSGIKD
+63 
-75 VLYFGIDKKGNML
+75 ML

-111 ANKKNKEKED
+111 ANRKNKEKEE
-121 ELEKKRAAKAA
+121 ELEKKRAARAS

-161 KEQGRLVSTRTQ
+161 KEQGKLVSTRTQ

-221 KTMTNMSEIPTPISK
+221 KTMTNMGEIPTPISK

-253 GSYVRDDPIAVT
+253 GSYLRDDPIAVT

>member
-111 ANKKNKEKED
+111 ANRKNKEKEE